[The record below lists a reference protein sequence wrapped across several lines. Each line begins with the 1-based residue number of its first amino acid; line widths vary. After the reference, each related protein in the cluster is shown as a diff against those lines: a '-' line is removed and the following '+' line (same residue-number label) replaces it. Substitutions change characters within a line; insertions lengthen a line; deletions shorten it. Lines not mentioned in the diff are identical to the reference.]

1 MISSQPVKIIVSSTH
16 AVSGELTVPPNAQYI
31 LSLAHGAGAGM
42 KHVFMTRLS
51 EELAKQGIATL
62 RYNFPYMEA
71 KKKRPDVPAVAH
83 AAVHAAINKS
93 RELCP
98 GLPVIAGGKSF
109 GGRMTSQY
117 AAKNKPALKAIVFFG
132 FPLHPIGNP
141 SIERADHLKDVNVPM
156 LFLQG
161 TKDELAEE
169 GLIKDV
175 CSHLPLA
182 TLHFFE
188 KANHAF
194 KAGKQDLIPE
204 LALQTAIWLRS
215 I

>member
-1 MISSQPVKIIVSSTH
+1 MTSPIQIKVSATH
-16 AVSGELTVPPNAQYI
+16 TVSGELTLPSNAKYI
-31 LSLAHGAGAGM
+31 LALAHGAGAGM
-42 KHVFMTRLS
+42 KHIFMTRLS
-51 EELAKQGIATL
+51 EELANHSIATL

-83 AAVHAAINKS
+83 AAVHAAIDKS

-117 AAKNKPALKAIVFFG
+117 AAKNKPVLKGIVFFG

-169 GLIKDV
+169 GLISEV
-175 CSHLPLA
+175 CSYLPFA
-182 TLHFFE
+182 TLHFFD

-194 KAGKQDLIPE
+194 KSGKQDLIPD
-204 LALQTAIWLRS
+204 LALQTANWLQQ

>member
-1 MISSQPVKIIVSSTH
+1 
-16 AVSGELTVPPNAQYI
+16 
-31 LSLAHGAGAGM
+31 
-42 KHVFMTRLS
+42 
-51 EELAKQGIATL
+51 
-62 RYNFPYMEA
+62 MEV
-71 KKKRPDVPAVAH
+71 KKKRPDVPVVAH
-83 AAVHAAINKS
+83 AAVHAAIKKS

-98 GLPVIAGGKSF
+98 ELPVIAGGKSF

-117 AAKNKPALKAIVFFG
+117 AAKNKPDLKAIVFFG

-141 SIERADHLKDVNVPM
+141 SIERAEHLKDVNVPM

-175 CSHLPLA
+175 CSNLPLA
-182 TLHFFE
+182 TLHFFD

-204 LALQTAIWLRS
+204 LALHAANWLRT